1 MVKNGYNVR
10 KSIAYNAK
18 KYIIK
23 TAHTNTR
30 TGKEYHTNESKSSF
44 FEHLTFNL
52 SLTLSPA
59 NVFSGGNG
67 IQAVFGRRLVCCT
80 AAD

>member
-1 MVKNGYNVR
+1 MKAKVR
-10 KSIAYNAK
+10 
-18 KYIIK
+18 
-23 TAHTNTR
+23 
-30 TGKEYHTNESKSSF
+30 F

-52 SLTLSPA
+52 SLTISPA